1 MNIYC
6 QVREKNNWQISIGKA
21 LKDISD
27 EEFSKLSNRRDLKPT
42 TVLYPTPVVLA
53 TSVDEAGKP
62 NVCTLA
68 ATGILSGNPPHVSIS
83 IRPSRYSHELISR
96 TREYVIN
103 VPTATVVKETDYC
116 GIVSGRTINKF
127 EVTKLTPIEASR
139 VKPPII
145 KECPV
150 SLECKVKDIINLGS
164 HSVFVGEVVNVNVD
178 ETVLGQSK
186 NIAYEKLKPITWNP
200 ITEEYHSLGERLGK
214 EGYSKKIYEGV
225 RRS

>member
-1 MNIYC
+1 MRN
-6 QVREKNNWQISIGKA
+6 EG
-21 LKDISD
+21 LL
-27 EEFSKLSNRRDLKPT
+27 ELSNRRDLKPASI
-42 TVLYPTPVVLA
+42 LYPTPVVLA
-53 TSVDEAGKP
+53 TSRDEAGKP

-68 ATGILSGNPPHVSIS
+68 ASGILSGSPPHVSIS

-103 VPTATVVKETDYC
+103 IPTSGIVRETDYC
-116 GIVSGRTINKF
+116 GIVSGRTIDKF
-127 EVTKLTPIEASR
+127 KVTKLTPIEAKK

-164 HSVFVGEVVNVNVD
+164 HSAFIGEVVNINVD
-178 ETVLGQSK
+178 ENVLNQSK

-200 ITEEYHSLGERLGK
+200 LTEEYHSLGERLGK
-214 EGYSKKIYEGV
+214 EGYSKKIYEGMQTP
-225 RRS
+225 

>member
-1 MNIYC
+1 M
-6 QVREKNNWQISIGKA
+6 R
-21 LKDISD
+21 D

-53 TSVDEAGKP
+53 TSVDEVGKP

-68 ATGILSGNPPHVSIS
+68 ASGILSGKPPHVSIS

-96 TREYVIN
+96 TREYAIN
-103 VPTATVVKETDYC
+103 IPTANIVKETDYC
-116 GIVSGRTINKF
+116 GIVSGRTIDKF
-127 EVTKLTPIEASR
+127 EVTKLTPIKATK

-145 KECPV
+145 KQCPI

-178 ETVLGQSK
+178 ENVFDQSK
-186 NIAYEKLKPITWNP
+186 NIVYEKLKPITWNP
-200 ITEEYHSLGERLGK
+200 ITEEYHGLGERLGK
-214 EGYSKKIYEGV
+214 EGYSKKIYEDMQK
-225 RRS
+225 S